1 MPRILAID
9 YGLKRTGIA
18 VTDPL
23 KIIATALTTIESA
36 RIFTF
41 LEEYLKKEAVEL
53 ILIGD
58 PKNLD
63 DSPTDATAHVRRII
77 GILHRKFPE
86 IPVLPVDERHTSV
99 MATRAMLEMGLKKSK
114 RREKGTVDQVA
125 AAMMLQEY
133 LLNRESGSYGK
144 INS

>member
-23 KIIATALTTIESA
+23 KIIATALTSIDSA

-41 LEEYLKKEAVEL
+41 LTDYLSRETVEL

-63 DSPTDATAHVRRII
+63 YSPTDATPHVHRVI
-77 GILHRKFPE
+77 GILNRKFPE

-99 MATRAMLEMGLKKSK
+99 MASRAMLEMGLKKSK
-114 RREKGTVDQVA
+114 RREKGTIDQVVA
-125 AAMMLQEY
+125 TMMLQEY
-133 LLNRESGSYGK
+133 LLNRRS
-144 INS
+144 

>member
-23 KIIATALTTIESA
+23 QIIASALTTVESA

-41 LEEYLKKEAVEL
+41 LEEYLKKEPVEL

-58 PKNLD
+58 PHNLD
-63 DSPTDATAHVRRII
+63 DSPTALSADVARITI
-77 GILHRKFPE
+77 ILQRKFPS
-86 IPVLPVDERHTSV
+86 IAVKKIDERYTSV
-99 MATRAMLEMGLKKSK
+99 MASRAMLEMGMKKSR
-114 RREKGTVDQVA
+114 RREKGVIDQVA
-125 AAMMLQEY
+125 ATMMLQEY
-133 LLNRESGSYGK
+133 LLRP
-144 INS
+144 

>member
-1 MPRILAID
+1 MARILAID

-23 KIIATALTTIESA
+23 KIIASALTTIESA

-41 LEEYLKKEAVEL
+41 LEEYLKKETVEL

-58 PKNLD
+58 PRNLD
-63 DSPTDATAHVRRII
+63 DSPTDLTADVQRII
-77 GILHRKFPE
+77 GILLRKFPE
-86 IPVLPVDERHTSV
+86 IPVKAIDERYSSI
-99 MATRAMLEMGLKKSK
+99 MASRAMVEMGMKKN
-114 RREKGTVDQVA
+114 RRQEKGVVDQVA

-133 LLNRESGSYGK
+133 LANV
-144 INS
+144 

>member
-1 MPRILAID
+1 VARIMAID

-23 KIIATALTTIESA
+23 KIIASALTTIESA

-41 LEEYLKKEAVEL
+41 LEEYLKKEPVEL

-58 PKNLD
+58 PRNLD
-63 DSPTDATAHVRRII
+63 DSPTDLTADVQRII
-77 GILHRKFPE
+77 GILHKKFPA
-86 IPVLPVDERHTSV
+86 IPVKKVDERYSSV
-99 MATRAMLEMGLKKSK
+99 MASRAMLDMGMKKN
-114 RREKGTVDQVA
+114 RRRKKGQVDQVA

-133 LLNRESGSYGK
+133 LSKAY
-144 INS
+144 

>member
-1 MPRILAID
+1 MARILAID

-23 KIIATALTTIESA
+23 KIIASALTTIESA

-58 PKNLD
+58 PRNLD
-63 DSPTDATAHVRRII
+63 DSPTDLTADVQRIV
-77 GILHRKFPE
+77 GLMQKKFPS
-86 IPVLPVDERHTSV
+86 IPVKTFDERYSSV
-99 MATRAMLEMGLKKSK
+99 MAARAMVEMGMKKNR
-114 RREKGTVDQVA
+114 RREKGVVDQVA

-133 LLNRESGSYGK
+133 LLMPK
-144 INS
+144 A